1 MKFNEDKGKLV
12 FSFSFASFLA
22 SLILLRLS
30 GFSSSTIV
38 NLENYVIKSIML
50 SSSDTFTALYTFL
63 RPFFLVFLALI
74 FLVLAVSILSYY
86 GCRRDDTMGRNVGI
100 ISMIFT
106 LVLFPAVAGIF
117 LAVAVFF
124 CSFYSTKLSSAY
136 SKELKKWVAFR
147 IGSNTVGKVLF
158 IFNILIVI
166 GVFLSVLASQ
176 NVYATSFRQDITET
190 MRSVAVALPGASA
203 IPSEVLNERIETA
216 VQTSPIFASYITWLP
231 VTSALTTWIVLEFL
245 RNVVLAN
252 IGGLFTYLMLRRS
265 KW

>member
-1 MKFNEDKGKLV
+1 MKLNENKEKLV
-12 FSFSFASFLA
+12 FSFSFTSFLA

-63 RPFFLVFLALI
+63 RPFFLVFFALI

-86 GCRRDDTMGRNVGI
+86 GCRRDDTVGRNVGI

-106 LVLFPAVAGIF
+106 LVLF
-117 LAVAVFF
+117 LAVAIFF

-158 IFNILIVI
+158 VTNILIVI
-166 GVFLSVLASQ
+166 GVFLSVLLSQ
-176 NVYATSFRQDITET
+176 QAYAASFRQDITAT
-190 MRSVAVALPGASA
+190 MKSIAVALPGASG
-203 IPSEVLNERIETA
+203 IHSEVLNGRIDEA